1 MILDVSALLSG
12 RVDVLPFDYII
23 PLVDEEGE
31 AMILPPPDVDF
42 TSGIHIWGKITDNA
56 GYMALT
62 ASCEIGYRTACARC
76 LEELEGTFRYDF
88 EKIAAKAGTIEGDED
103 NYVMITDGRIDFDR
117 DVAEEVSL
125 EFPTR
130 FLCREDCLGLC
141 PKCGKNQNLE
151 PCDCA
156 NQKEI
161 DPRLAIL
168 KKLLENQ

>member
-1 MILDVSALLSG
+1 MILDISALLSG
-12 RVDVLPFDYII
+12 KVDVLEFDYII
-23 PLVDEEGE
+23 PLLDEEGE
-31 AMILPPPDVDF
+31 ATILPPPNVDF
-42 TSGIHIWGKITDNA
+42 TSGIHVCGKITDNA
-56 GYMALT
+56 GYMALK
-62 ASCEIGYRTACARC
+62 ASCEIGYRTECARC
-76 LEELEGTFRYDF
+76 LTQLEGVFTYAF

-103 NYVMITDGRIDFDR
+103 NYVMICDGRIDFDR

-130 FLCREDCLGLC
+130 FLCTDECLGLC
-141 PKCGKNQNLE
+141 PKCGKNRNLE

-168 KKLLENQ
+168 QKLLENQ